1 MKKGLMAALGSGA
14 GLLFGAVGTGIVM
27 QKELD
32 RMSTMAKKNYVII
45 RLFDQWMKVKQ
56 GGESIADY
64 LKEKGYRTVA
74 IYGMSFAG
82 ERLYDDLKDTEIA
95 VRYGIDQNAD
105 KIYAEVDVLGADE
118 DLPEVD
124 AVIVTAV
131 YYFDEI
137 EEKLSNRM
145 DCPILSLEDILYEI

>member
-1 MKKGLMAALGSGA
+1 MAALGSGA

-145 DCPILSLEDILYEI
+145 ECPILSLEDILYEI